1 MEPIISVK
9 NLSKEYRLGTFS
21 TGAFLTDVVDFGKSL
36 VGGKQSTPSVLKAV
50 NDVSFDIYDGD
61 ILGIVGGNGAGKSTI
76 LKLLSRIT
84 TPTSG
89 TINIR
94 GRVSSLL
101 EVGTGFHPELTGRE
115 NIFLNGTILG
125 MTKGEIARN
134 LDEIV
139 EFSGVSKFLDTPV
152 KRYSS
157 GMVVRL
163 GFSVAAFLEPDILIV
178 DEVLAVGD
186 RVFQERCL
194 SRLKDV
200 SSSGKVVL
208 FVSHN
213 LQSLKKL
220 CTRGLL
226 MEKGSL
232 KLDSTINDVL
242 DTYLLNGNQQI
253 QKGVIPK
260 DYHRTVAS
268 GEVMIRRF
276 QLLDNTSQVVNKVY
290 FRQPLN
296 ILLEVEEVG
305 RVTEVVFAA
314 MVYNQEGEKV
324 AHADKQITEFLNGGG
339 ACTFK
344 FDLNLDLTPG
354 KYYFSTSL
362 YNENGG
368 QYDFIERC
376 YEFQVLEISFGA
388 FDRYSGAAVSG
399 SIYSELK
406 MSKNIGK
413 DD

>member
-339 ACTFK
+339 RV
-344 FDLNLDLTPG
+344 LL
-354 KYYFSTSL
+354 SL
-362 YNENGG
+362 
-368 QYDFIERC
+368 I
-376 YEFQVLEISFGA
+376 
-388 FDRYSGAAVSG
+388 
-399 SIYSELK
+399 
-406 MSKNIGK
+406 
-413 DD
+413 